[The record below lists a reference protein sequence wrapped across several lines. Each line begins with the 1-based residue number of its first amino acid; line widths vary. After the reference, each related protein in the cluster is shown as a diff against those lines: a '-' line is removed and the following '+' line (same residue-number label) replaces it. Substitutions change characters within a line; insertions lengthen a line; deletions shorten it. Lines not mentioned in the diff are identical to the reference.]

1 MIAVSCKITAKKT
14 VMFLVAVAVAI
25 VSAVVAVRFSRAETG
40 IKDFGN
46 DFGNQTTRISYLNLC
61 GLDVK
66 DEVQKDIKIPC
77 EFGQVYGRY
86 NEIQKQQG
94 FDLTDYRGKAVKL
107 FRYTADDFT
116 AELIVDEDEL
126 IAGGVFDR
134 DGNMYALGEMRK

>member
-25 VSAVVAVRFSRAETG
+25 VSAVVAVRFSRSETG
-40 IKDFGN
+40 IK

-77 EFGQVYGRY
+77 EFSQVYGRY